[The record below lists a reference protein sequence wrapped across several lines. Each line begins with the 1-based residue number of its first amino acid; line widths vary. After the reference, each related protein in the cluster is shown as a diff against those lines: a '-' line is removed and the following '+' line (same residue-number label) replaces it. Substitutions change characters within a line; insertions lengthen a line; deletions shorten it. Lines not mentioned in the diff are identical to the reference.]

1 MVFGTE
7 TKNKKKIRKITD
19 VKKSGFLAKKKKP
32 DRLDEKKY
40 GFSVGKDVN
49 FKKEKKK
56 SVKNSGK

>member
-7 TKNKKKIRKITD
+7 TKNKKIRKITD
-19 VKKSGFLAKKKKP
+19 VKKSGFLAKKKNP

-49 FKKEKKK
+49 FKKEKKIGFK
-56 SVKNSGK
+56 D